1 MNAKPSMLT
10 PQMLFQ
16 PTVFW
21 LTAAGLGLLRPAPGT
36 WGSAGAVVFW
46 WFFLSGL
53 AWPIQLAIV
62 LLYFLLSWWLCNR
75 LIEQLGIEDE
85 PQIVADEVAGM
96 WWALIWLPQSLGWCW
111 AAFLLFRL
119 ADIFKPGPIGVL
131 DRNLHSGLGIM
142 ADDMLAGGLTALV
155 LALAALALALP

>member
-1 MNAKPSMLT
+1 MNSKSSMLT

-75 LIEQLGIEDE
+75 LIEELGIEDE

-96 WWALIWLPQSLGWCW
+96 WLALIWVPQSLGWCL

-119 ADIFKPGPIGVL
+119 ADIFKPGPIGAL
-131 DRNLHSGLGIM
+131 DRKLHSGLGIM
-142 ADDMLAGGLTALV
+142 AADMLAGGLTALV
-155 LALAALALALP
+155 LALAALALP

>member
-10 PQMLFQ
+10 PQMLVQ
-16 PTVFW
+16 PTVLW
-21 LTAAGLGLLRPAPGT
+21 LPAAGLGLLRPAPGT

-75 LIEQLGIEDE
+75 LIEELGIEDE

-96 WWALIWLPQSLGWCW
+96 WLALIWVPQSLGWCW

-119 ADIFKPGPIGVL
+119 ADIFKPGPIGAL
-131 DRNLHSGLGIM
+131 DRKLHSGLGIM

-155 LALAALALALP
+155 LALAALALP

>member
-1 MNAKPSMLT
+1 MNSKPSMLT
-10 PQMLFQ
+10 PQMLLQ

-46 WFFLSGL
+46 WYFLSDL
-53 AWPIQLAIV
+53 VWPIQLSIV
-62 LLYFLLSWWLCNR
+62 LVYFLLSWWLCNR

-96 WWALIWLPQSLGWCW
+96 WLALVWLPQSLGWCLT
-111 AAFLLFRL
+111 AFLLFRL
-119 ADIFKPGPIGVL
+119 ADIFKPGPIGAL
-131 DRNLHSGLGIM
+131 DRSLHNGLGIM

-155 LALAALALALP
+155 LALAALALA

>member
-1 MNAKPSMLT
+1 MLS
-10 PQMLFQ
+10 Q

-36 WGSAGAVVFW
+36 WGSAGAVVLW

-53 AWPIQLAIV
+53 AWTIQLVIV
-62 LLYFLLSWWLCNR
+62 LIYFLLSWWLCNR
-75 LIEQLGIEDE
+75 LIEQLGIQDE

-96 WWALIWLPQSLGWCW
+96 WFALVWLPQSFGWCF
-111 AAFLLFRL
+111 AAFCLFRL
-119 ADIFKPGPIGVL
+119 ADIFKPWPIGTL

-142 ADDMLAGGLTALV
+142 ADDMLAGGLTAL
-155 LALAALALALP
+155 ALALAGLALA

>member
-1 MNAKPSMLT
+1 MNSKSSMLT

-75 LIEQLGIEDE
+75 LIEELGIEDE

-96 WWALIWLPQSLGWCW
+96 WLALIWLPQSLGWCL

-119 ADIFKPGPIGVL
+119 ADIFKPGPIGAL
-131 DRNLHSGLGIM
+131 DRKLHSGLGIM

-155 LALAALALALP
+155 LALAALALP